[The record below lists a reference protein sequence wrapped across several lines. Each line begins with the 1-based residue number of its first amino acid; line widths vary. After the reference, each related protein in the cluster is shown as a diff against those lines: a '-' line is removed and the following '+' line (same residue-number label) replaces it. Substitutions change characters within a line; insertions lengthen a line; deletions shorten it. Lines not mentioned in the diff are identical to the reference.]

1 MIDNT
6 TTNKEFSS
14 LFLIAVVF
22 YIWHTTIPALGY
34 RTPAVLFAGCILF
47 LYTYIF
53 TKNRIISNSIGL
65 TLPILGLYFLALVYS
80 GTSNFVIKIYQ
91 ILQMGLYPLLI
102 LYIAK
107 YGNEK
112 LVRFLFWA
120 VIGSY
125 VFTAV
130 TTYAGCIMYPGAAR
144 TLALPEEE
152 MGADVFA
159 MYKMAN
165 IGNLTFT
172 YSLVLLI
179 PQLIFLI
186 KSRIVKRLVSVA
198 MLVVLAMT
206 ILETEYT
213 TALLLMAICF
223 SLFFMPIHI
232 TRKHIG
238 GLIVVAGII
247 LIFSKIFIGDLLIEV
262 ASSVESETMA
272 ARLHDLGMIL
282 KNGMDYAE
290 EGDVGSR
297 MELYNM
303 SIQSFLKSPL
313 CGGIKSIG
321 GHSLFFDSLGR
332 FGLLGL
338 VAFIISYKKIW
349 KEFYKPFSVAPYYGY
364 LLFCFIQVVVM
375 AILNPKDNLGVVTFT
390 IPLFA
395 LFYNQQYENSLDRQ

>member
-1 MIDNT
+1 MMDNT
-6 TTNKEFSS
+6 TNKGFSS

-34 RTPAVLFAGCILF
+34 KTPAVLFAGCILF
-47 LYTYIF
+47 LYAYIF
-53 TKNRIISNSIGL
+53 VKNRIISNSVGSI
-65 TLPILGLYFLALVYS
+65 LPILGLYFLELVYS
-80 GTSNFVIKIYQ
+80 GTSNFAIKIYQ

-107 YGNEK
+107 YGNER

-125 VFTAV
+125 VFTAI

-152 MGADVFA
+152 MGANIFA

-186 KSRIVKRLVSVA
+186 KSRIVKRLQSIT
-198 MLVVLAMT
+198 MLVVLVIT

-213 TALLLMAICF
+213 TALLLMTICF
-223 SLFFMPIHI
+223 SLFFIPVHI
-232 TRKHIG
+232 TKKHIW
-238 GLIVVAGII
+238 GLI
-247 LIFSKIFIGDLLIEV
+247 
-262 ASSVESETMA
+262 T
-272 ARLHDLGMIL
+272 
-282 KNGMDYAE
+282 
-290 EGDVGSR
+290 VGSR

-313 CGGIKSIG
+313 LGGIKSIG

-338 VAFIISYKKIW
+338 AAFVISYKKIW
-349 KEFYKPFSVAPYYGY
+349 SEFYKPFSVTPYYGY
-364 LLFCFIQVVVM
+364 LLFSFILLVVM
-375 AILNPKDNLGVVTFT
+375 AFFNPKDNLSVVTFT
-390 IPLFA
+390 IPLFT
-395 LFYNQQYENSLDRQ
+395 LFYNQQYESSLDRQ

>member
-1 MIDNT
+1 MIDIT

-34 RTPAVLFAGCILF
+34 RTPAVLFAGCVLF

-80 GTSNFVIKIYQ
+80 GTNNFVIKIYQ
-91 ILQMGLYPLLI
+91 MLQMGLYPLLI

-247 LIFSKIFIGDLLIEV
+247 LIFSKIFIGDLLIGV

-332 FGLLGL
+332 YGLLGL

-364 LLFCFIQVVVM
+364 LLFCFILVVVM

>member
-1 MIDNT
+1 MMDNT
-6 TTNKEFSS
+6 TNKGFSS

-34 RTPAVLFAGCILF
+34 KTPAVLFAGCILF
-47 LYTYIF
+47 LYAYIF
-53 TKNRIISNSIGL
+53 VKNRIISNSVGL
-65 TLPILGLYFLALVYS
+65 ILPILGLYFLELVYS
-80 GTSNFVIKIYQ
+80 GTSNFAIKIYQ

-107 YGNEK
+107 YGNER

-125 VFTAV
+125 VFTAI

-152 MGADVFA
+152 MGANIFA

-186 KSRIVKRLVSVA
+186 KSRIVKRLQSIT
-198 MLVVLAMT
+198 MLVVLVIT

-213 TALLLMAICF
+213 TALLLMTICF
-223 SLFFMPIHI
+223 SLFFIPVHI
-232 TRKHIG
+232 TKKHIW
-238 GLIVVAGII
+238 GLITVAGII
-247 LIFSKIFIGDLLIEV
+247 FIFSKLFIGDLLIGV
-262 ASSVESETMA
+262 SSSVGSETMA
-272 ARLHDLGMIL
+272 ARLNDLGMIL
-282 KNGMDYAE
+282 KNGMKSAD

-313 CGGIKSIG
+313 LGGIKSIG

-338 VAFIISYKKIW
+338 AAFVISYKKIW
-349 KEFYKPFSVAPYYGY
+349 SEFYKPFSVTPYYGY
-364 LLFCFIQVVVM
+364 LLFSFILVVVM
-375 AILNPKDNLGVVTFT
+375 AFFNPKDNLSVVTFT
-390 IPLFA
+390 IPLFT
-395 LFYNQQYENSLDRQ
+395 LFYNQQYESSLDRQ

>member
-313 CGGIKSIG
+313 CGGINSIG